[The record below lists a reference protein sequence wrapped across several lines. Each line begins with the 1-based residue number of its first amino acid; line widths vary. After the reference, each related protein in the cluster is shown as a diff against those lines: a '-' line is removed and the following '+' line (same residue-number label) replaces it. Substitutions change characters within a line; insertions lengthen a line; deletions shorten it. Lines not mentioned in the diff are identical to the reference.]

1 MPDAPPS
8 RLKVEVD
15 MKYGKNMVNGC
26 KAETP
31 SGASADRYR
40 TDEAYQVAP
49 GASNEG
55 SRTMN
60 KTVHKVGCKLSG
72 QVLGP
77 DAYRPGDVGI
87 AFEIPTGSTKQ
98 IGRPGEEKDVP
109 IKSRQR
115 LWVSE
120 EDAEQLF
127 VSLARVFVADWSLER
142 RRPE

>member
-1 MPDAPPS
+1 
-8 RLKVEVD
+8 

-49 GASNEG
+49 GVSNEG
-55 SRTMN
+55 SRAMN

-72 QVLGP
+72 QVIHR
-77 DAYRPGDVGI
+77 DANVGI
-87 AFEIPTGSTKQ
+87 ALEIPTGSTKQ

-127 VSLARVFVADWSLER
+127 VSLAGVYLADWSLER